1 MRASRIAPMYSDDFS
16 VRVWAMVLVL
26 SLMFGLAVALG
37 VLAAL
42 R

>member
-1 MRASRIAPMYSDDFS
+1 MYSDDFS

-26 SLMFGLAVALG
+26 SLMFGIAVALG
-37 VLAAL
+37 VVAAL